1 MEDDLEYWYDIRD
14 QRLEDLSLEKER
26 DEDPVLIR
34 LLSEALDTALQQ
46 IEELTDV

>member
-1 MEDDLEYWYDIRD
+1 MDDLEYWYDIRD

-26 DEDPVLIR
+26 DEDPELIK
-34 LLSEALDTALQQ
+34 LLKDALNTALQQ

>member
-1 MEDDLEYWYDIRD
+1 MDDLEYWYDIRD
-14 QRLEDLSLEKER
+14 QRLEDLSLEMER